1 MSYLVLARKYRPQ
14 SFEELVGQEHVSQ
27 TLVNAINSGRVHHA
41 FLFTG
46 ARGVG
51 KTSAARIFAKAL
63 NCEQGLSPQPCQQC
77 PSCLEITAGQGLDV
91 FEIDGASNT
100 GVDDIRELRENIRYL
115 PSHSR
120 FKIFIIDEVHMLS
133 INAFNALL
141 KTLEEPP
148 DHAKF
153 IFATTEPHKIPI
165 TILSR
170 CQRFDFRK
178 ISLLAIV
185 EHLRKMVDAEQVEI
199 SDRSLALVARRGEG
213 SMRDALSTLDQ
224 VLAFCGN
231 QVADEEVQG
240 LLGMVDRRLLLDMVE
255 GIIECDS
262 RRVLD
267 GVRRVDDL
275 GHSFRQFCQELVES
289 FRTLVLIKV
298 VEEPGDLLEETV
310 DELARLQQLAD
321 RCGVEDLQRVLT
333 LLVKTEAE
341 LSGSSFPRLA
351 LEMTLVRLTHLP
363 PGKEIGALLRK
374 VEDLERRLTGNGPA
388 VAVAAV
394 TPPIAERS
402 PPVRREEPPP
412 VRREE
417 PPPVRR
423 EEPPPVRREEPRPAK
438 VVSVAPS
445 TVVAE
450 PVASAEPALPA
461 AVADQTCW
469 PKLVQHVRKERP
481 RIGSILEHGRLV
493 RFSLPELEVGFVAGS
508 FYLEQ
513 MKDAETAEVFQELA
527 EGFFQQSLK
536 LRIVAVDGGQ
546 GARVPPSLAEE
557 RRSRETGRK
566 EQLEQEARKHP
577 VVKAAQEILGG
588 EIVEI
593 KPIDKES
600 L

>member
-14 SFEELVGQEHVSQ
+14 SFEDLVGQEHVSR

-63 NCEQGLSPQPCQQC
+63 NCERGLSPQPCQKC
-77 PSCLEITAGQGLDV
+77 PSCVEITAGQGLDV

-120 FKIFIIDEVHMLS
+120 YKIFIIDEVHMLS

-148 DHAKF
+148 AHAKF

-178 ISLLAIV
+178 ISLLSITD
-185 EHLRKMVDAEQVEI
+185 HLRKMVDAEQVEI

-231 QVADEEVQG
+231 QVVDEEVQG
-240 LLGMVDRRLLLDMVE
+240 LLGMVDRRLLLDTVE
-255 GIIECDS
+255 GIVEHDS

-267 GVRRVDDL
+267 SVRRVDDL

-289 FRTLVLIKV
+289 FRALVLIKV
-298 VEEPGDLLEETV
+298 VKDPEGLLETTV
-310 DELARLQQLAD
+310 DELAQLQRLAD
-321 RCGVEDLQRVLT
+321 QGSVEDLQRVLT

-341 LSGSSFPRLA
+341 LAGSTFPRLA

-363 PGKEIGALLRK
+363 PSKDIGALLRK
-374 VEDLERRLTGNGPA
+374 VEDLERRLSGSGPA
-388 VAVAAV
+388 AAVAARPSPAV
-394 TPPIAERS
+394 KASPPIH
-402 PPVRREEPPP
+402 REEPPP
-412 VRREE
+412 VKEV
-417 PPPVRR
+417 P
-423 EEPPPVRREEPRPAK
+423 
-438 VVSVAPS
+438 
-445 TVVAE
+445 VAE
-450 PVASAEPALPA
+450 PVTVSEPIVAAELPQAVASATQ
-461 AVADQTCW
+461 DSW
-469 PKLVQHVRKERP
+469 PELVKHVRKERP

-493 RFSLPELEVGFVAGS
+493 RFALPELEVGFVAGS
-508 FYLEQ
+508 FHLEQ
-513 MKDAETAEVFQELA
+513 MKDAETATVFQELA
-527 EGFFQQSLK
+527 EGFFRQPLK
-536 LRIVAVDGGQ
+536 VRIVAVDGDHGD
-546 GARVPPSLAEE
+546 RVPPSLAEE

-566 EQLEQEARKHP
+566 EQLEQEARNHP
-577 VVKAAQEILGG
+577 VVQAAQEILGG

-593 KPIDKES
+593 KSIDKES
-600 L
+600 PQE